1 MFFMN
6 KVILKGRTTKAPEIK
21 YSNGTEPMCYARFT
35 LAVED
40 RAWKETEDKF
50 HVDYISCFAMGPLAE
65 LIERSVTKGQELL
78 LCGKWRTSS
87 YEKDGQK
94 FYTQTLFIQELYYC
108 GKKADNPVPYE
119 EFMNIPEEM
128 ETEMPFK

>member
-1 MFFMN
+1 MN

-21 YSNGTEPMCYARFT
+21 YSNGTDPMCYARFN

-40 RAWKETEDKF
+40 RSWKETEDKF
-50 HVDYISCFAMGPLAE
+50 HVDYISCFAMGNLAE
-65 LIERSVTKGQELL
+65 LIERSITKGQELL

-108 GKKADNPVPYE
+108 GKKSDKPNSFE
-119 EFMNIPEEM
+119 DFMIPPEM
-128 ETEMPFK
+128 EEEMPFR